1 MAGPEGERIY
11 VIPFRSLIR
20 VNYDEWNVHVL
31 RTIYLQLG
39 DTCVDDSET
48 ESDTT
53 VRLGVCV

>member
-11 VIPFRSLIR
+11 VIPLSSLIR

-31 RTIYLQLG
+31 LTIYLQLG

-48 ESDTT
+48 
-53 VRLGVCV
+53 VRVTRRCGW